1 MPGGR
6 LAGALRL
13 GLALAACLAVVVL
26 TQLWAEQLFL
36 EQTRTRAAAK
46 LDLYASNLSGA
57 LGKYQSVP
65 KLLALH
71 SDVVELFQAPDD
83 PAVRAR
89 ANRLTET
96 VNRLTGAEDRSD
108 EHTSELQ
115 SLMRNPY
122 AVFCLKKK
130 RHNSQAH
137 YW

>member
-13 GLALAACLAVVVL
+13 GLARAACLAVVVL

-89 ANRLTET
+89 SNRLTET
-96 VNRLTGAEDRSD
+96 VNRLTGAEDTYFMAAQHRKSPGRARVC
-108 EHTSELQ
+108 Q
-115 SLMRNPY
+115 
-122 AVFCLKKK
+122 
-130 RHNSQAH
+130 
-137 YW
+137 

>member
-46 LDLYASNLSGA
+46 LDLYASNLAGA

-71 SDVVELFQAPDD
+71 SDVVALFEASGD
-83 PAVRAR
+83 PAVQAR
-89 ANRLTET
+89 ANRLTGT
-96 VNRLTGAEDRSD
+96 VNILTGAEDTYFMDAEGTTFACAFSSALDRKS
-108 EHTSELQ
+108 TRL
-115 SLMRNPY
+115 
-122 AVFCLKKK
+122 
-130 RHNSQAH
+130 NSSH
-137 YW
+137 